1 MIQQISTTIIGWEEL
16 ESLELETL
24 EHGYGKMERL
34 LYMSKYSINTAI
46 HFLFIF
52 V

>member
-24 EHGYGKMERL
+24 EHGSGMMERMS
-34 LYMSKYSINTAI
+34 YMSK
-46 HFLFIF
+46 
-52 V
+52 